1 MNNIYICDIMKIV
14 YIFSL
19 ILLYFVIF
27 YYVVF
32 MIKSKGCGELIDYFI
47 MEMKYLLYLY
57 IIVCNLLLNL
67 LLFILG
73 I

>member
-1 MNNIYICDIMKIV
+1 MNNIYIFDNMKIV

-32 MIKSKGCGELIDYFI
+32 MMKSKGCGELIDYFI